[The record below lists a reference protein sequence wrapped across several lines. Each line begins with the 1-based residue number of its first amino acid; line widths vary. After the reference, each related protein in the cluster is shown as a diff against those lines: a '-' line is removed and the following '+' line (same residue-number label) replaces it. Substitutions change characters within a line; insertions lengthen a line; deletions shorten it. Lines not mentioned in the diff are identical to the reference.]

1 MASGES
7 DVSVDSSDQLPP
19 LQSPAPGES
28 TTVPE
33 LPKIDWDESNDYAEF
48 DPAGY
53 GDEDEDE
60 TFGAAYDRDIEQE
73 SALGTRG
80 GDQVDDDLARFGL
93 RTSWGSPPHE
103 LVLDAGLG
111 GEHGN
116 RLQSDSPVSSPVPR
130 RDDTSSCWNSGL
142 FEQDPPG
149 GSGPGGDEPG
159 DGSPSGPPGNDDPGG
174 DDGGGKDDESE
185 ESNEKDKAVKEML
198 LLKALNSKYL
208 PAFANEENVILHD
221 TVLETELALR
231 RAEEAVE
238 EQDDRAAI
246 MEEHMK
252 RVQQEILFSQ
262 SRHEAKRREIATE
275 QHLFKMSTFET
286 GRLKAEMSKMGKEA
300 EEIANRLR
308 QFRTSIFQAN
318 EKLDQ
323 FRLLMHWNKEEL
335 EQWSQAAKQK
345 DEDNA
350 AMEKYTKSDDYRIYE
365 LQQEEVKAATELS
378 NLQQALDAEVTETRS
393 YQIQLDKTAILF
405 RELHQQRQKV
415 IKMWETTVEAIHA
428 RDESIH
434 QVAEEFAEN
443 KVRIQ
448 KKKHQLDAMQKALF
462 KQLDTNK
469 DLERMIRDAE
479 HEVVKAR
486 GISMK
491 EIESSK
497 GMEEQNDLIKIN
509 HLKSQAE
516 LAVQIAMKAQAEE
529 DLEVKKKKVIV
540 AKERHERALKKVE
553 EENDHL
559 DTVEKRAQELG
570 KLLIREEN
578 EVKEAKKRV
587 VELQE
592 KHFKA
597 TEELHALRVAEKE
610 TLHEITGGKSQ
621 IRHLSHNITRLE
633 QNMTRQ
639 EEILYTLDFQIQSL
653 ERKVARASGE
663 RSDLEEQQ
671 TSKTIRDLEKEL
683 DDKKDEEALVDSQVA
698 QTEKEEKML
707 DHDLLQME
715 VNRLSDILN
724 MKADG
729 VFTMESIKQKL
740 ITCMEDHKREI
751 NGRREKSKAQL
762 KLIHDELHNLMI
774 QRKRLILQ
782 IDKLQ
787 KKYQTLISR
796 VKMEDGTV
804 RSANYYVIKAAQE
817 RQLLE
822 AEVPKLE
829 EEVNKVRADV
839 KLLETA
845 TDEIKVSNNA
855 LRCSLNTPKSLELAQ
870 EQKYLKQLYQQ
881 AKERT
886 RFKQRE
892 EASLIEELQEAE
904 RRLENA
910 EKERNTVE
918 ETIRNLLKKVEVGT
932 KEADDQAVKHRRAR
946 TQLQKLAR
954 DIREKQD
961 AEEFKRIE
969 KEMQLVEVR
978 ETVKEVLYKLKAMAM
993 ESPDVAEVIESKVT
1007 EAGLKLPSGVSSARS
1022 NKSNSSSSSGS
1033 NGSASCRSSQNDT
1046 PWTTTRRP
1054 LAGTV
1059 LNVDLDL
1066 DNI

>member
-1 MASGES
+1 
-7 DVSVDSSDQLPP
+7 
-19 LQSPAPGES
+19 
-28 TTVPE
+28 
-33 LPKIDWDESNDYAEF
+33 
-48 DPAGY
+48 
-53 GDEDEDE
+53 
-60 TFGAAYDRDIEQE
+60 
-73 SALGTRG
+73 
-80 GDQVDDDLARFGL
+80 
-93 RTSWGSPPHE
+93 
-103 LVLDAGLG
+103 
-111 GEHGN
+111 
-116 RLQSDSPVSSPVPR
+116 
-130 RDDTSSCWNSGL
+130 
-142 FEQDPPG
+142 
-149 GSGPGGDEPG
+149 
-159 DGSPSGPPGNDDPGG
+159 
-174 DDGGGKDDESE
+174 
-185 ESNEKDKAVKEML
+185 
-198 LLKALNSKYL
+198 
-208 PAFANEENVILHD
+208 
-221 TVLETELALR
+221 
-231 RAEEAVE
+231 
-238 EQDDRAAI
+238 
-246 MEEHMK
+246 
-252 RVQQEILFSQ
+252 
-262 SRHEAKRREIATE
+262 
-275 QHLFKMSTFET
+275 
-286 GRLKAEMSKMGKEA
+286 MSKMGKEA

-308 QFRTSIFQAN
+308 QHRTSVFQAN
-318 EKLDQ
+318 EKMDQ

-393 YQIQLDKTAILF
+393 YQIQLDRTAILF

-415 IKMWETTVEAIHA
+415 IRMWETTVEAIHA

-434 QVAEEFAEN
+434 HVAEQFAEN
-443 KVRIQ
+443 KLRIQ
-448 KKKHQLDAMQKALF
+448 KKKHHLDAMQKALL
-462 KQLDTNK
+462 KELDTNK

-479 HEVVKAR
+479 QEVVKAR
-486 GISMK
+486 GISQK

-497 GMEEQNDLIKIN
+497 GMEEQNELVKVN
-509 HLKSQAE
+509 HLRSQAE

-529 DLEVKKKKVIV
+529 DLEVKKKKVIE

-570 KLLIREEN
+570 RLLTREEN
-578 EVKEAKKRV
+578 EVKAAKRRV
-587 VELQE
+587 IELQD

-597 TEELHALRVAEKE
+597 TEELHSLRRAEKE

-621 IRHLSHNITRLE
+621 IRHLSYNITRLE

-639 EEILYTLDFQIQSL
+639 EEVLYTLDFQIQSL

-663 RSDLEEQQ
+663 RSDLEEQE
-671 TSKTIRDLEKEL
+671 TSKIIKGLEKEL
-683 DDKKDEEALVDSQVA
+683 DDKKDEEALVDSQAA
-698 QTEKEEKML
+698 QRDKEEKML

-740 ITCMEDHKREI
+740 IMCMEEHKREI
-751 NGRREKSKAQL
+751 NGRREKTKAQL
-762 KLIHDELHNLMI
+762 KIIQDELHNLMV

-796 VKMEDGTV
+796 VKMEDGTM

-829 EEVNKVRADV
+829 DEVNKVRADV
-839 KLLETA
+839 KLLEKA
-845 TDEIKVSNNA
+845 TDEIKESNNA
-855 LRCSLNTPKSLELAQ
+855 LRCSLNTPRSLELAQ
-870 EQKYLKQLYQQ
+870 EQKYLKQLYLQ

-892 EASLIEELQEAE
+892 EAALLEELEEAE

-918 ETIRNLLKKVEVGT
+918 ETIRDLLKKVEVGT
-932 KEADDQAVKHRRAR
+932 KEADEQAVKHRRAR

-954 DIREKQD
+954 DIKEKHEV
-961 AEEFKRIE
+961 EEFRRIE

-978 ETVKEVLYKLKAMAM
+978 ETVKEVLYKLKAMAI
-993 ESPDVAEVIESKVT
+993 ESPEIAEVIEGKVM
-1007 EAGLKLPSGVSSARS
+1007 EAGLKLPSGLSSARS
-1022 NKSNSSSSSGS
+1022 SKSSSSSSGS
-1033 NGSASCRSSQNDT
+1033 ASSRSSLKDT
-1046 PWTTTRRP
+1046 SWTATRRP
-1054 LAGTV
+1054 LAGSI
-1059 LNVDLDL
+1059 LNIDLDL